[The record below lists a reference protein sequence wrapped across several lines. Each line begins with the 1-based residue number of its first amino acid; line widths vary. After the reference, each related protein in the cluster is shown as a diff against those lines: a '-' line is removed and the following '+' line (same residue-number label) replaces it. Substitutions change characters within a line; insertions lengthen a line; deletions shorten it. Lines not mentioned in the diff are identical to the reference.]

1 MQEAVYHIRNIIV
14 GYRRTLVIERISIR
28 LHVVKPY
35 LVRSTTVGLAENKN
49 GGRNSG
55 VWLEHA
61 TRHGNDGTQL
71 LVVNYLLADSHV
83 RPGSSEK
90 YSIGNDAGAATAQ
103 LQGAD
108 KLSQEQQLSLGG
120 VGVSKNILV
129 HIILVETACKGWVR
143 HDERIAAL
151 VFVLSR
157 ERIAPSQ
164 LRSSY
169 VVKQQVHGSD
179 AQHGLVGIVA
189 INHRSLHV
197 VNVLFYIGSH
207 LMVLLDIFHRLNE
220 EAGRTHCRVADVI
233 LRVRLHHLH
242 NHADNVARGAKLAVG
257 AACRHLAQDV
267 FIDVAHRVT
276 VVHIERIHAVDYL
289 GKCSGVGNQE
299 DSRLHVAAVGAFFA
313 RADVLDEFEHVLPYH
328 LEHIVGA
335 QVLEH
340 VPAKAFVRNSSLL
353 LVCGSVGVN
362 P

>member
-35 LVRSTTVGLAENKN
+35 LVRSTTVGLAEHKN

-71 LVVNYLLADSHV
+71 LVVNYLLADSHMS
-83 RPGSSEK
+83 PGSSEK
-90 YSIGNDAGAATAQ
+90 YSIGNDAGAAAAQ
-103 LQGAD
+103 LQRAD
-108 KLSQEQQLSLGG
+108 KLSQEQKLSLGG
-120 VGVSKNILV
+120 VGVGKNILV
-129 HIILVETACKGWVR
+129 YIILVETARKGWVR

-169 VVKQQVHGSD
+169 VMKQQVHGSD

-197 VNVLFYIGSH
+197 VNFLFYIGSH

-220 EAGRTHCRVADVI
+220 EAGRTHCRVADII

-242 NHADNVARGAKLAVG
+242 NHADDVARGAKLAVG
-257 AACRHLAQDV
+257 AACRHLAEYV
-267 FIDVAHRVT
+267 FIHIAHGVAII
-276 VVHIERIHAVDYL
+276 HIKIINVI
-289 GKCSGVGNQE
+289 
-299 DSRLHVAAVGAFFA
+299 
-313 RADVLDEFEHVLPYH
+313 YH
-328 LEHIVGA
+328 PG
-335 QVLEH
+335 
-340 VPAKAFVRNSSLL
+340 
-353 LVCGSVGVN
+353 
-362 P
+362 